1 MVPWT
6 SEEGK
11 WPYVGRIHF
20 CIYNNI
26 QIFTLSICD
35 DLSDTVEIR
44 NELVICV
51 EKVASVIEKLL
62 EDEGEQ
68 HNKIQSEEIKRK
80 QRPSLHYLIVLL
92 SIW

>member
-1 MVPWT
+1 MLDGYIFAFT
-6 SEEGK
+6 TT
-11 WPYVGRIHF
+11 F
-20 CIYNNI
+20 

-92 SIW
+92 SI